1 MRPSTL
7 RWRLYVLVGGLVM
20 LLLVAVAATTLTRQ
34 RVADLSSQIRGTLRP
49 AQSSAAA
56 LAKAYVDME
65 TGVRGYQLSGAAQ
78 LLEPYDDG
86 SNTATANHKRLRALL
101 AEDPEGARLLAS
113 VDRAA
118 TDWERTVAAPALR
131 GEVTSAATTKA
142 RFDSVRGLLT
152 ALQSHIDSRTATVIQ
167 TWTDAQALANVV
179 TILCGGLA
187 LVIGGGVIVLV
198 RRSLV
203 RPVNDLVA
211 NVRRVAKGD
220 LSHPVP
226 ARGPAEVIT
235 VAHAVESMRQ
245 RILRESAR
253 AARSSERLARLHEAD
268 RIAQDLGTTTI
279 RDLFGI
285 SLSLQSAAARHPS
298 AAPALRAVTAD
309 VDRVLHEL
317 RSRVFDGDRS
327 IADVLAALELPT
339 APTVTGPADTPASVA
354 LESFLRDV
362 LPLYPKATAVTIT
375 TTDTELR
382 VGVVGSPAPDPTLLK
397 EASSE
402 HSATVM
408 FDPDQVTVEWSTER

>member
-1 MRPSTL
+1 
-7 RWRLYVLVGGLVM
+7 M

-65 TGVRGYQLSGAAQ
+65 TGVRGYQLSGAAL

-86 SNTATANHKRLRALL
+86 SNAATANHKRLRALL

-118 TDWERTVAAPALR
+118 TDWERMVAAPALR
-131 GEVTSAATTKA
+131 GEVTSAAANQA

-152 ALQSHIDSRTATVIQ
+152 ALQTHIDRRTATVIQ

-226 ARGPAEVIT
+226 ASGPAEVIT

-253 AARSSERLARLHEAD
+253 AARSSERLARLHEVD
-268 RIAQDLGTTTI
+268 RIAQDLGATTI

-327 IADVLAALELPT
+327 IADVLAALELSTP
-339 APTVTGPADTPASVA
+339 PTVTGPADTPASVA

-382 VGVVGSPAPDPTLLK
+382 VSLTGSPAHDPTLLK
-397 EASSE
+397 EAASE
-402 HSATVM
+402 HSATVI